1 MFVRYRDVVHSSS
14 CQVLSNQRMECRSPA
29 VPVLG
34 QQISP
39 EEPMSLDYGFLMD
52 DVPSVRNLSHSPNY
66 PKFLL
71 YPDPVYEKFDEE
83 VKYYKSDYLTI
94 NGINLDRAC
103 QVIILTHFDI
113 SNEIKEISSFHFFVV
128 FLTE

>member
-1 MFVRYRDVVHSSS
+1 
-14 CQVLSNQRMECRSPA
+14 MECRSPS

-39 EEPMSLDYGFLMD
+39 EEPLSLDYGFLMD
-52 DVPSVRNLSHSPNY
+52 DVPSVRNLSHSPNF
-66 PKFLL
+66 PKFVL

-103 QVIILTHFDI
+103 QVTFNLTFIILQCVLNCLTFPSI
-113 SNEIKEISSFHFFVV
+113 VVMSSC
-128 FLTE
+128 TGE

>member
-1 MFVRYRDVVHSSS
+1 
-14 CQVLSNQRMECRSPA
+14 MECRSPA

-103 QVIILTHFDI
+103 QVIINKILESKRFKGIKRFHHFTF
-113 SNEIKEISSFHFFVV
+113 SWFF
-128 FLTE
+128 

>member
-14 CQVLSNQRMECRSPA
+14 CQVLSNQRMECRSPS

-39 EEPMSLDYGFLMD
+39 EEPLSLDYGFLMD
-52 DVPSVRNLSHSPNY
+52 DVPSVRNLSHSPHF
-66 PKFLL
+66 PKFVL

-103 QVIILTHFDI
+103 QVICLP
-113 SNEIKEISSFHFFVV
+113 SNSREKVAPAIHEC
-128 FLTE
+128 LGCCLL